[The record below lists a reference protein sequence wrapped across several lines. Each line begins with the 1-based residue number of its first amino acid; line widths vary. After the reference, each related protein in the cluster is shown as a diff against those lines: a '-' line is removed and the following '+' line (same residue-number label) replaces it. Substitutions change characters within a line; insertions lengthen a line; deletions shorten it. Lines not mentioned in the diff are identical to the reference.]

1 MIGLFIAL
9 WVGVSFGLASFPAK
23 AQEGTPTGTIGVKV
37 GDWATYDAS
46 DFSYESNIPGYEEAP
61 VGLKVLSS
69 IEWFIGE
76 VTEISGNSV
85 TMQWGGYYED
95 GTKQFETQT
104 GDPIS
109 GSGNLSLAPAGI
121 GPGDQFYI
129 WLEEWGFPGPQRVTV
144 SETVSRPY
152 AGEAREVNH
161 VTISLPHPE
170 GGTYTFDCYFDKGTG
185 ILCEETVRYSVKPP
199 DGLYM
204 RYSWTVV
211 MTETNLWG
219 PPSAVIPGPQSVTET
234 NPVIIDAVETAGTM
248 VIISNI
254 SDSCVIKIERATDAP
269 PTPIGKVTVGNSIF
283 INTSK
288 MVTTTAVLRLS
299 YDPAELSA
307 KGITE
312 SSLTI
317 HYWNGGAWVPVESH
331 VNAEE
336 QYVWADIDHFSY
348 WALMGKTASSG
359 TLAYPTVIVDGRIL
373 SLDVPPVIEEGR
385 TLVPL
390 RAIFET
396 LGAEVE
402 WDGATRTVTAT
413 KGETVI
419 YLTIGDKRVRVG
431 SQVVTLDVPG
441 RIVNGRTLVP
451 LRFVSESLG
460 AQVHWDGAT
469 RVVTVKTPPKMELA
483 EAVSKGLVEVSA
495 YGRNT
500 LESIQVNIVSKTK
513 EPIEITILPGTI
525 FESRSADI
533 QNMVITTERIVS
545 LKPFGG
551 ERFVLDAACANMQ
564 RDVPGAEDN
573 LSVRSLSPS
582 EDLIRLLNL
591 PAFCEETFRVQ
602 QFAIWTISDNPEPD
616 GYMGIGY
623 FGLGTGPTDKEMEE
637 IRSLFEEAGI
647 FTGKYRALR

>member
-1 MIGLFIAL
+1 M
-9 WVGVSFGLASFPAK
+9 
-23 AQEGTPTGTIGVKV
+23 
-37 GDWATYDAS
+37 
-46 DFSYESNIPGYEEAP
+46 
-61 VGLKVLSS
+61 
-69 IEWFIGE
+69 
-76 VTEISGNSV
+76 
-85 TMQWGGYYED
+85 
-95 GTKQFETQT
+95 
-104 GDPIS
+104 
-109 GSGNLSLAPAGI
+109 
-121 GPGDQFYI
+121 
-129 WLEEWGFPGPQRVTV
+129 
-144 SETVSRPY
+144 
-152 AGEAREVNH
+152 
-161 VTISLPHPE
+161 
-170 GGTYTFDCYFDKGTG
+170 
-185 ILCEETVRYSVKPP
+185 
-199 DGLYM
+199 
-204 RYSWTVV
+204 
-211 MTETNLWG
+211 
-219 PPSAVIPGPQSVTET
+219 
-234 NPVIIDAVETAGTM
+234 
-248 VIISNI
+248 
-254 SDSCVIKIERATDAP
+254 
-269 PTPIGKVTVGNSIF
+269 
-283 INTSK
+283 
-288 MVTTTAVLRLS
+288 
-299 YDPAELSA
+299 
-307 KGITE
+307 
-312 SSLTI
+312 
-317 HYWNGGAWVPVESH
+317 
-331 VNAEE
+331 
-336 QYVWADIDHFSY
+336 
-348 WALMGKTASSG
+348 
-359 TLAYPTVIVDGRIL
+359 
-373 SLDVPPVIEEGR
+373 
-385 TLVPL
+385 
-390 RAIFET
+390 
-396 LGAEVE
+396 E